1 MTNKGRK
8 EGKTKKKHKEMP
20 LLKENIIYTQ
30 SQSNASVNPGSTP
43 IQNSILNLSRLL
55 IVKSTGRDWEGRP
68 TRLKEHAALSGA
80 SVPYFKDVELQM
92 APFLTFQFHIR
103 WKSKSNKGSVFSCGI
118 RL

>member
-80 SVPYFKDVELQM
+80 SVP
-92 APFLTFQFHIR
+92 
-103 WKSKSNKGSVFSCGI
+103 
-118 RL
+118 